1 MEQSMGV
8 GRMIG
13 HGLDANV
20 WSKMEQKKREPLGS
34 TDAGRTSQ
42 VGKGVERGESAP
54 IAGRRRSVP
63 MGRTASGIV
72 RACPPTGNAPRVR
85 LCAGLRGRPALRNLM
100 WL

>member
-34 TDAGRTSQ
+34 TDARRTSHL
-42 VGKGVERGESAP
+42 GKGVERGESAP
-54 IAGRRRSVP
+54 LGAGGRYRWARPPRSV
-63 MGRTASGIV
+63 RK
-72 RACPPTGNAPRVR
+72 
-85 LCAGLRGRPALRNLM
+85 
-100 WL
+100 